1 MAIEQLKDP
10 RTKKPYLAASG
21 TVGAVFY
28 NEVKTLK
35 SYPNEKTGV
44 AWTPTHSITVVVDG
58 DRINLGLFE
67 KTDKRPLQRC
77 KDENDN
83 YHDLAK
89 GAEVNIVVTEGEP
102 YNGKPQYSA
111 RSGDV
116 LILTP
121 APAQAANAPTSGA
134 AAAPYQK
141 KDMTGVKVGHAI
153 NVAINVLGLATAE
166 ELIEA
171 AKAANDLTEK
181 LRAEWK
187 EKNPSLSDYDLG
199 AMVGQAVLSASSY
212 VESVDTIEEYA
223 RQTLEVVAPAV
234 TEYIK
239 AQSEPAKPKAPAVK
253 TPAKKTTKAP
263 AKAPAKVVEPETT
276 GGASSG
282 FDDMD
287 EDIPF

>member
-21 TVGAVFY
+21 VIDGVFY
-28 NEVKTLK
+28 NELKTLK
-35 SYPNEKTGV
+35 SYTGDKGTV
-44 AWTPTHSITVVVDG
+44 WTPTHSVTAVVAG
-58 DRINLGLFE
+58 DRIQLGLFE
-67 KTDKRPLQRC
+67 KTDKKPGLRC
-77 KDENDN
+77 KDAEDN
-83 YHDLAK
+83 YHDLVK
-89 GAEVNIVVTEGEP
+89 GAEVSIVVTEGEP

-111 RSGDV
+111 RGGDV

-121 APAQAANAPTSGA
+121 APAQAAASAGGPS
-134 AAAPYQK
+134 AAPYQK

-239 AQSEPAKPKAPAVK
+239 AQSAPAKPKAPAVK
-253 TPAKKTTKAP
+253 TPAKKATKAP
-263 AKAPAKVVEPETT
+263 AKAPAKVTAGDSQDNP
-276 GGASSG
+276 SG

-287 EDIPF
+287 DSIPF

>member
-1 MAIEQLKDP
+1 MAIVEQKDP
-10 RTKKPYLAASG
+10 RTKKTFLEASG
-21 TVGAVFY
+21 VVSAVYY
-28 NEVKTLK
+28 NELKDKK
-35 SYPNEKTGV
+35 SYPNPQKGTV
-44 AWTPTHSITVVVDG
+44 WTPTHSVSIVVDG
-58 DRINLGLFE
+58 NKISLGLFE
-67 KTDKRPLQRC
+67 KTEKKTDLRC
-77 KDENDN
+77 KDADDN
-83 YHDLAK
+83 YHNLER
-89 GAEVNIVVTEGEP
+89 GAEVSIVVEEGEP
-102 YNGKPQYSA
+102 YNGKPQYNA

-121 APAQAANAPTSGA
+121 APVQAANVPAGA
-134 AAAPYQK
+134 SAAPYQK
-141 KDMTGVKVGHAI
+141 KDMTGVRVGHAI

-239 AQSEPAKPKAPAVK
+239 GQSEPKKTVAVK
-253 TPAKKTTKAP
+253 TPAKKAAKAP
-263 AKAPAKVVEPETT
+263 AKAPAKVPA
-276 GGASSG
+276 GDSQDGPSG

-287 EDIPF
+287 DDIPF

>member
-1 MAIEQLKDP
+1 MINEIKDP
-10 RTKKPYLAASG
+10 RTKKTFLEASG
-21 TVGAVFY
+21 VVSAVYY
-28 NEVKTLK
+28 NELKDKK
-35 SYPNEKTGV
+35 SYPNPQKGTV
-44 AWTPTHSITVVVDG
+44 WTPTHSVSIVVDG
-58 DRINLGLFE
+58 NKISLGLFE
-67 KTDKRPLQRC
+67 KTEKKTDLRC
-77 KDENDN
+77 KDADDN
-83 YHDLAK
+83 YHNLER
-89 GAEVNIVVTEGEP
+89 GAEVSIVVEEGEP
-102 YNGKPQYSA
+102 YNGKPQYNA

-121 APAQAANAPTSGA
+121 APAQSANVPAGA
-134 AAAPYQK
+134 SAAPYQK
-141 KDMTGVKVGHAI
+141 KDMTGVRVGHAI

-223 RQTLEVVAPAV
+223 RQTLEVIAPAV

-239 AQSEPAKPKAPAVK
+239 AQSAPAKPKAPAVK
-253 TPAKKTTKAP
+253 TPAKAKAP
-263 AKAPAKVVEPETT
+263 AKAKSAPVKAESPSGVSDGP
-276 GGASSG
+276 SG
-282 FDDMD
+282 FDDFD
-287 EDIPF
+287 QDIPF

>member
-1 MAIEQLKDP
+1 MAIVEQKDP
-10 RTKKPYLAASG
+10 RTKKTFLEASG
-21 TVGAVFY
+21 VISAVYY
-28 NEVKTLK
+28 NELK
-35 SYPNEKTGV
+35 NKQSYTNPQKGTV
-44 AWTPTHSITVVVDG
+44 WTPTHSVQIVVEG
-58 DRINLGLFE
+58 DKISLGLFE
-67 KTDKRPLQRC
+67 KTDKKTDLRC
-77 KDENDN
+77 KDAEDN
-83 YHDLAK
+83 YHNLER
-89 GAEVNIVVTEGEP
+89 GAEVSIVVEEGEP
-102 YNGKPQYSA
+102 YNGKSQYNA

-121 APAQAANAPTSGA
+121 APAQAAASGGA

-141 KDMTGVKVGHAI
+141 KDMTGVRVGHAI

-181 LRAEWK
+181 LRAEYK

-212 VESVDTIEEYA
+212 VESVETIEEYA
-223 RQTLEVVAPAV
+223 RQTLDVIAPAV

-239 AQSEPAKPKAPAVK
+239 AQSAPAKPKPPAVK
-253 TPAKKTTKAP
+253 TPAKKAAKAP
-263 AKAPAKVVEPETT
+263 AKAPAPEKTSA
-276 GGASSG
+276 ASSG

-287 EDIPF
+287 DDIPF